1 MKELIIPDIIEKLT
15 AYNRRMYDYGKNVRH
30 YGTEQELRIDQIHV
44 IDYIGQHPGCHL
56 GAIATDT
63 DSNLPTVSLQVKRL
77 IKLGLVNKKR
87 SEQDQREIT
96 LSLTDKGTI
105 IFQYHKEMD
114 RQWIS
119 SFSELLSTFAYEE
132 LSSIN
137 VFLKTLLDNKPNI

>member
-1 MKELIIPDIIEKLT
+1 MKEMLIPDIIEKLT

-30 YGTEQELRIDQIHV
+30 YGTDQELRIDQIHV
-44 IDYIGQHPGCHL
+44 IDYIGRHPGCHL
-56 GAIATDT
+56 SAIATDT

-77 IKLGLVNKKR
+77 IKLELVSKKR

-96 LSLTDKGTI
+96 LSLTDKGTT

-119 SFSELLSTFAYEE
+119 SFSELLSTFTYEE

-137 VFLKTLLDNKPNI
+137 LFLKTLLDNKPKI